1 MNILAIETSTKACS
15 AALWRDGE
23 IFELFE
29 LAPQKHANRIL
40 TMVEEVLKSAG
51 IAKDEVDILAFGE
64 GPGAFTGIRIAA
76 GVIQGLALGLQ
87 KPVVAVSSLEALIW
101 QGHVET
107 KSTQATAFL
116 DARMKEVY
124 IQSGQIIE
132 GKLHSEK
139 TVLMPVAEALKVPLE
154 EDALGVGDIMAEY
167 PELAS
172 RFQRWESA
180 YPAASAIAEIASQ
193 RTEQAAPIDEEIP
206 LPVYLRNNVADKPKA
221 KP

>member
-15 AALWRDGE
+15 AALWKDGE
-23 IFELFE
+23 IFERFE
-29 LAPQKHANRIL
+29 LAPQKHANLIL
-40 TMVEEVLKSAG
+40 PMVDEVLKKADVTKPE
-51 IAKDEVDILAFGE
+51 IDVLAFGE

-101 QGHVET
+101 LAHLET
-107 KSTQATAFL
+107 KSMQAIAFL

-124 IQSGQIIE
+124 VQSGQVIE
-132 GKLHSEK
+132 GKLQSEK
-139 TVLMPVAEALKVPLE
+139 ASLMPVADALKMQLGD
-154 EDALGVGDIMAEY
+154 DALGVGDIMAEY

-193 RTEQAAPIDEEIP
+193 RTEQAVPIDEEIP
-206 LPVYLRNNVADKPKA
+206 LPVYLRNNVADKPKQV
-221 KP
+221 